1 MSSGTGKKEFYDR
14 IIGTKIVGTDGIET
28 EAPRSINNELLEK
41 KDRNAN
47 REKAINSR
55 GHPPNPHAQR
65 AFALAGGGV
74 PAGAPETGVDVDSA
88 GTSSSGE
95 EFNIPGNPRGFSDEL
110 GNFVSIQG
118 DGSLLLNHTSGAY
131 VSIRPDGAVYVAA
144 MGDKG
149 INLVSG
155 KGGIG
160 IHSQGPLILD
170 SQESII
176 MSAKGT
182 IGINTVGGF
191 PIQMNSGGDI
201 SMVAAQSM
209 SRNIGA
215 SDLTS
220 VGGSQSTSVFGD
232 SNHQTQGKTWIGST
246 TQLMADSP
254 ITSIGASSRLVLNSE
269 GVGNFYTKGN
279 MQLQSKGMLAAMATS
294 DMTLTSTKTLNL
306 VGNEAASL
314 DSPKNVAVRGK
325 NVNLDAMEELQ
336 FDSADYLTLRAI
348 NMSLNAAQVL
358 ELVAGSSLKI
368 SSTGSLDIDATG
380 AINLAGATI
389 DLNSRAVATTPVDP
403 AKVTSPRTAPDSAAV
418 EDHYEDQQYESD
430 NFYSNEQFESMFEDY
445 KAKQQGFPYTSFALS
460 EDEFNALKNNGGQL
474 PPAAEEIANQKPT
487 GGSAVSEGQSY
498 GDRGSGAEYN
508 ESVARE
514 PDIPPPTSSNPA
526 DPVGLSALRGIPG
539 AEAVPGDGQSGA
551 SREEIYQNLLHLQ
564 ENIRLPLLAEH
575 PDVRT
580 ARGFILKY
588 DNNDSNP
595 HYKGLALD
603 FIVANKRD
611 LPRLVEVAHWASGN
625 LPCKLVRI
633 EKTKTYSYL
642 HIEAAEAGQSGKSCK
657 TETCSD
663 IEGKNCQ
670 AGLPIK
676 TYEYKDAEVSGRVKK
691 GFYKG
696 FD

>member
-1 MSSGTGKKEFYDR
+1 MSSGTGKKDFYDR
-14 IIGTKIVGTDGIET
+14 IVGTEIVGND
-28 EAPRSINNELLEK
+28 SISTQLPKAIDNELLEK
-41 KDRNAN
+41 RDRNAN
-47 REKAINSR
+47 RERAVNSK

-65 AFALAGGGV
+65 AFAIAGGGV
-74 PAGAPETGVDVDSA
+74 PAGSPETGVDVESA
-88 GTSSSGE
+88 GPASSGE
-95 EFNIPGNPRGFSDEL
+95 EFSIPGNPRGFSDEM
-110 GNFVSIQG
+110 GNFVSVQG
-118 DGSLLLNHTSGAY
+118 DGSLLLSHTSGAY
-131 VSIRPDGAVYVAA
+131 VSIRPDGAVYVTA

-170 SQESII
+170 SQDSII

-182 IGINTVGGF
+182 VGINTQGGF

-201 SMVAAQSM
+201 SMTAAQSM
-209 SRNIGA
+209 IRNIGA
-215 SDLTS
+215 SDINS
-220 VGGSQSTSVFGD
+220 VGGSQSTAVFGD

-246 TQLMADSP
+246 TQLMMDSK
-254 ITSIGASSRLVLNSE
+254 ITSVGASSRLVLNSE

-314 DSPKNVAVRGK
+314 DSPKNVAIRGK
-325 NVNLDAMEELQ
+325 NVNLDAMEEIN
-336 FDSADYLTLRAI
+336 FDTKDYLTLRAK
-348 NMSLNAAQVL
+348 NLSLNASEVL
-358 ELVAGSSLKI
+358 ELAAGSSLKL
-368 SSTGSLDIDATG
+368 SSQGSLDIDASS
-380 AINLAGATI
+380 AMNLAATSI
-389 DLNSRAVATTPVDP
+389 DLNSRAKQITPPDP

-418 EDHYEDQQYESD
+418 EDHYEDQKYQSD
-430 NFYSNEQFESMFEDY
+430 NFYSNEQFETMFEDY
-445 KAKQQGFPYTSFALS
+445 KAKKEGFPYTSFTMS
-460 EDEFNALKNNGGQL
+460 EDEFNALKNNGGKL
-474 PPAAEEIANQKPT
+474 PPAAEEISNQKPT
-487 GGSAVSEGQSY
+487 GGSTVSEGQSY
-498 GDRGSGAEYN
+498 GDRGSGASYN
-508 ESVARE
+508 ESIARE

-526 DPVGLSALRGIPG
+526 DPIGLKALRGIPG
-539 AEAVPGDGQSGA
+539 AEAVPGDGQSGT

-575 PDVRT
+575 PDIRT

-588 DNNDSNP
+588 DNNNDNP

-611 LPRLVEVAHWASGN
+611 QPRLVEVAHWASGN

-642 HIEAAEAGQSGKSCK
+642 HIEAAEVGQPGRDCN

-663 IEGKNCQ
+663 IEGQNCQ
-670 AGLPIK
+670 AGLPIRS
-676 TYEYKDAEVSGRVKK
+676 YEYKDAEVSGRVKK